1 MQYKVP
7 LVQNAMVSGY
17 LAFIHLGGEVVVLL
31 LLLNLQPNNFS
42 AYLLRSSKSSNSSDR
57 IAQLASKGAGVAR
70 SEDED
75 LEDEAPV
82 VCWCGG
88 RCHKLSKDV
97 AVVWHMDYWPTM
109 HKEEDIV
116 ND

>member
-75 LEDEAPV
+75 LEDEELEHSDSEADPSPSSLEPAEEEAEFA
-82 VCWCGG
+82 WCGN
-88 RCHKLSKDV
+88 
-97 AVVWHMDYWPTM
+97 A
-109 HKEEDIV
+109 
-116 ND
+116 